1 MAVIPA
7 FGRQTQKDQKFKV
20 IFIYISKLK
29 ARLGYVRSCLKNRQ
43 ISNNSSKELEILNR
57 RKDVYWLSQR
67 WRDEYHLLLC
77 KPSFH
82 GSELEKNP
90 KSQTISPDC

>member
-57 RKDVYWLSQR
+57 
-67 WRDEYHLLLC
+67 
-77 KPSFH
+77 
-82 GSELEKNP
+82 
-90 KSQTISPDC
+90 